1 MHRVFVVCFLAIG
14 QVSFS
19 RREIYLWQM
28 FGALLSASDEG
39 ESEEGDA
46 VFGSADAFAQ
56 SWFGATS
63 RV

>member
-1 MHRVFVVCFLAIG
+1 MHRVFVVRFHAIG

-39 ESEEGDA
+39 ESEEDHA
-46 VFGSADAFAQ
+46 VFGSAIAFA
-56 SWFGATS
+56 
-63 RV
+63 

>member
-1 MHRVFVVCFLAIG
+1 MHRVSVVRFHAIR

-39 ESEEGDA
+39 ESKEGDA
-46 VFGSADAFAQ
+46 VFGSTDAFA
-56 SWFGATS
+56 
-63 RV
+63 

>member
-1 MHRVFVVCFLAIG
+1 MRRVFVVCFYAIG
-14 QVSFS
+14 QVPLS
-19 RREIYLWQM
+19 RREIYLRQM

-39 ESEEGDA
+39 ESEEGHA

-56 SWFGATS
+56 SWFGAAS

>member
-1 MHRVFVVCFLAIG
+1 MHRVSVVRFHAIR

-39 ESEEGDA
+39 ESKEGDA
-46 VFGSADAFAQ
+46 VFGSADAFA
-56 SWFGATS
+56 
-63 RV
+63 